1 MVIIRGRFKWKQGE
15 APLAAIGALTARI
28 RASHRGNIDY
38 RIAIDS
44 GDSSQMFL
52 NEMWEAQDDF
62 VEHGKSEEVRE
73 LVAMLHGRVSN
84 VALNLHGVAST
95 TELTVDLGQT

>member
-1 MVIIRGRFKWKQGE
+1 
-15 APLAAIGALTARI
+15 
-28 RASHRGNIDY
+28 
-38 RIAIDS
+38 
-44 GDSSQMFL
+44 MFL

-62 VEHGKSEEVRE
+62 VEHGKTEEVRE